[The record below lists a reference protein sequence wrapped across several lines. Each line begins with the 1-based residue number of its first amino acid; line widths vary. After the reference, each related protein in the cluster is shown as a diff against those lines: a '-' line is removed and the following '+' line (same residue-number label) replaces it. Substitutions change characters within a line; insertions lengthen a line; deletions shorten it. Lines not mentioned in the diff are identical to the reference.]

1 MKITYNEFMSYIEVQ
16 QYGSFNMLS
25 SEAIEAT
32 GLNKEKY
39 VEIMEKYRTLY
50 NKYIK
55 EEKWNGN
62 LR

>member
-25 SEAIEAT
+25 SKAIEAT

-39 VEIMEKYRTLY
+39 VEIMKTYGTLY
-50 NKYIK
+50 KKYIK
-55 EEKWNGN
+55 EEK
-62 LR
+62 